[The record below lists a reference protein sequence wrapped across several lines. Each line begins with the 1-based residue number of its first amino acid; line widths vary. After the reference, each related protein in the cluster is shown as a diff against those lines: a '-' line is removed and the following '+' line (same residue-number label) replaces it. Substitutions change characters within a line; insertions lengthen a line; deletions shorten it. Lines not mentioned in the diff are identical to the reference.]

1 MKCIKAVKSSKYSDV
16 GEIKRV
22 SNAEA
27 EEKVQTGYWVYVP
40 KSEYKQA
47 PAPKTIVE
55 DTNVVEEVLEK
66 PKKPK
71 QVKEKST
78 TESEIKKTRTKKK

>member
-1 MKCIKAVKSSKYSDV
+1 MKCIKAIKSSKYSDV

-47 PAPKTIVE
+47 PTPKTIVE
-55 DTNVVEEVLEK
+55 DTNEVEEVVEK
-66 PKKPK
+66 PKKSK

-78 TESEIKKTRTKKK
+78 TESDTKKTRTKKK